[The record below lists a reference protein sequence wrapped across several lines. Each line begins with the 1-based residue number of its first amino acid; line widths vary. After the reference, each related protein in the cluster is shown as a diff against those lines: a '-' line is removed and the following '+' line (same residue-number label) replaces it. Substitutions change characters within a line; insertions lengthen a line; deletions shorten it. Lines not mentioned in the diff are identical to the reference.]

1 MLSRSNIYLGFISL
15 SSVLMVGSLYMSL
28 IWAPTEIT
36 LGDSQRIFYIHIPL
50 AWLGMLSVII
60 LAVFSIA
67 YLITRNIKW
76 DNLAYSTAELGFILI
91 TLVLV
96 TGMIWS
102 KAEWTVWWTWDP
114 KLTTTVILWFIYLA
128 YIMLRKYGPSDL
140 RGASY
145 GAGLGIIGAI
155 DVPMIYMA
163 ANWWSSAHPELNI
176 GPLSDQ
182 SSSVNSEMMMT
193 LLVSLIAYTM
203 LYIII
208 LNEKYVVQ
216 KGTNLIDETYK
227 KIF

>member
-60 LAVFSIA
+60 LAIFSIA

-102 KAEWTVWWTWDP
+102 KAEWTVWW
-114 KLTTTVILWFIYLA
+114 L
-128 YIMLRKYGPSDL
+128 
-140 RGASY
+140 
-145 GAGLGIIGAI
+145 
-155 DVPMIYMA
+155 
-163 ANWWSSAHPELNI
+163 
-176 GPLSDQ
+176 
-182 SSSVNSEMMMT
+182 
-193 LLVSLIAYTM
+193 SLIH
-203 LYIII
+203 I
-208 LNEKYVVQ
+208 
-216 KGTNLIDETYK
+216 
-227 KIF
+227 

>member
-60 LAVFSIA
+60 LAVVSIA
-67 YLITRNIKW
+67 YLIPRNIKW

-145 GAGLGIIGAI
+145 GAVLGIIGAI

>member
-15 SSVLMVGSLYMSL
+15 SSVLMVGSMYMSL

-145 GAGLGIIGAI
+145 GAVLGIIGAI

>member
-1 MLSRSNIYLGFISL
+1 MLSRSNIYLGFIIL

-36 LGDSQRIFYIHIPL
+36 LGDSQRIFYLHIPL
-50 AWLGMLSVII
+50 AWLGMLSIII
-60 LAVFSIA
+60 LAIFSIT
-67 YLITRNIKW
+67 YLVTRNIKW

-145 GAGLGIIGAI
+145 GAVLGIIGAI

>member
-128 YIMLRKYGPSDL
+128 YIMLRKYGPSDF

-145 GAGLGIIGAI
+145 GAVLGIIGAI

-227 KIF
+227 KIL

>member
-15 SSVLMVGSLYMSL
+15 SAVFMVASLYMAL
-28 IWAPTEIT
+28 LWAPTEIT

-114 KLTTTVILWFIYLA
+114 KLTTCLLYTS
-128 YIMLRKYGPSDL
+128 PSPRDQ
-140 RGASY
+140 RGSRM
-145 GAGLGIIGAI
+145 
-155 DVPMIYMA
+155 P
-163 ANWWSSAHPELNI
+163 SSA
-176 GPLSDQ
+176 
-182 SSSVNSEMMMT
+182 
-193 LLVSLIAYTM
+193 
-203 LYIII
+203 
-208 LNEKYVVQ
+208 
-216 KGTNLIDETYK
+216 
-227 KIF
+227 

>member
-15 SSVLMVGSLYMSL
+15 SAVFMVASLYMAL
-28 IWAPTEIT
+28 LWAPTEIT

-60 LAVFSIA
+60 LAIFSIA

-102 KAEWTVWWTWDP
+102 KAEWSVWWTWDP

-145 GAGLGIIGAI
+145 GAVLGIIGAI

-208 LNEKYVVQ
+208 LNEKYVVK

>member
-1 MLSRSNIYLGFISL
+1 MLSRSNTYLTFIIL
-15 SSVLMVGSLYMSL
+15 SAAVMLGSLYMAL
-28 IWAPTEIT
+28 VGAPTEIT
-36 LGDSQRIFYIHIPL
+36 LGDSQRIFYLHIPL

-60 LAVFSIA
+60 LAIFSIT
-67 YLITRNIKW
+67 YLITRDIKW
-76 DNLAYSTAELGFILI
+76 DNLAYSTAELGFVLI

-114 KLTTTVILWFIYLA
+114 KLTTTVILWFIYLS

-145 GAGLGIIGAI
+145 GAVLGIIGAI

-182 SSSVNSEMMMT
+182 SSNVNSEMMMT
-193 LLVSLIAYTM
+193 LLISLIAYTM

-208 LNEKYVVQ
+208 LNEKYVVR
-216 KGTNLIDETYK
+216 KGMNLLDETYNK
-227 KIF
+227 LF

>member
-145 GAGLGIIGAI
+145 GAVLGIIGAI

-176 GPLSDQ
+176 GPLSNE

>member
-1 MLSRSNIYLGFISL
+1 
-15 SSVLMVGSLYMSL
+15 
-28 IWAPTEIT
+28 
-36 LGDSQRIFYIHIPL
+36 
-50 AWLGMLSVII
+50 MLSVII

-96 TGMIWS
+96 SGMIWS

-145 GAGLGIIGAI
+145 GAVLGIIGAI

>member
-114 KLTTTVILWFIYLA
+114 KLTTTVILWFIYLS
-128 YIMLRKYGPSDL
+128 YIMLRTYGPSDL

-145 GAGLGIIGAI
+145 GAVLGILGAI

-176 GPLSDQ
+176 GPLSNE

-216 KGTNLIDETYK
+216 KGTNVIDEIYK

>member
-145 GAGLGIIGAI
+145 GAVLGIRGAI

>member
-15 SSVLMVGSLYMSL
+15 SSVLMVVSLYMSL

-60 LAVFSIA
+60 LAVLSIA

-114 KLTTTVILWFIYLA
+114 KLTTTVILWFIYLS
-128 YIMLRKYGPSDL
+128 YIMLRTYGPSDL

-145 GAGLGIIGAI
+145 GAVLGIIGAI

-176 GPLSDQ
+176 GPLSNE

>member
-1 MLSRSNIYLGFISL
+1 MLSRSNTYLTFIIL
-15 SSVLMVGSLYMSL
+15 SAAVMLGSLYMAL
-28 IWAPTEIT
+28 VGAPTEIT
-36 LGDSQRIFYIHIPL
+36 LGDSQRIFYLHIPL
-50 AWLGMLSVII
+50 AWLGMLSIII
-60 LAVFSIA
+60 LAIFSIT
-67 YLITRNIKW
+67 YLITRDIKW
-76 DNLAYSTAELGFILI
+76 DNLAYSTAELGFVLI

-96 TGMIWS
+96 TGIIWS

-114 KLTTTVILWFIYLA
+114 KLTTTVILWFIYLS
-128 YIMLRKYGPSDL
+128 YIMSRKYGPSDL

-145 GAGLGIIGAI
+145 GAVLGIIGAI
-155 DVPMIYMA
+155 DVPMIYLA

-193 LLVSLIAYTM
+193 LWISLIAYTM

-208 LNEKYVVQ
+208 LNEKYVLR
-216 KGTNLIDETYK
+216 KGTNLLDETYN

>member
-15 SSVLMVGSLYMSL
+15 SAVSMLVSLYMAL
-28 IWAPTEIT
+28 LWAPTEIT

-60 LAVFSIA
+60 LAIFSIA

-91 TLVLV
+91 TLVLI

-145 GAGLGIIGAI
+145 GAVLGIIGAI

-182 SSSVNSEMMMT
+182 SSSINSEMMMT

-208 LNEKYVVQ
+208 LNEKYVVK
-216 KGTNLIDETYK
+216 KGTDLLDETYK

>member
-15 SSVLMVGSLYMSL
+15 SAVSMVASLYMSL
-28 IWAPTEIT
+28 LWAPTEIT

-60 LAVFSIA
+60 LAIFSIV

-91 TLVLV
+91 TLVLI

-145 GAGLGIIGAI
+145 GAVLGIIGAI

-208 LNEKYVVQ
+208 LNEKYVVK

>member
-15 SSVLMVGSLYMSL
+15 SAVSMLVSLYMAL
-28 IWAPTEIT
+28 LWAPTEIT

-60 LAVFSIA
+60 LAIFSIV

-91 TLVLV
+91 TLVLI

-145 GAGLGIIGAI
+145 GAVLGIIGAI

-208 LNEKYVVQ
+208 LNEKYVVK
-216 KGTNLIDETYK
+216 KGTDLLDETYK

>member
-145 GAGLGIIGAI
+145 GAVLGIIGAI

-163 ANWWSSAHPELNI
+163 ANWWSSAPPELNI

-208 LNEKYVVQ
+208 LNEKYVVK

>member
-36 LGDSQRIFYIHIPL
+36 LGDSQRIFYLHIPL
-50 AWLGMLSVII
+50 AWLGMLSIII
-60 LAVFSIA
+60 LAIFSIT
-67 YLITRNIKW
+67 YLVTRNIKW

-145 GAGLGIIGAI
+145 GAVLGIIGAI

>member
-60 LAVFSIA
+60 LAIFSIA

-128 YIMLRKYGPSDL
+128 YIMLRMYGPSDL

-145 GAGLGIIGAI
+145 GAVLGIIGAI

>member
-15 SSVLMVGSLYMSL
+15 SAVSMLVSLYMAL
-28 IWAPTEIT
+28 LWAPTEIT

-60 LAVFSIA
+60 LAIFSIV

-91 TLVLV
+91 TLVLI

-145 GAGLGIIGAI
+145 GAVLGIIGAI

-208 LNEKYVVQ
+208 LNEKYVVK
-216 KGTNLIDETYK
+216 KGINLIDDTYK

>member
-15 SSVLMVGSLYMSL
+15 SAVFMVASLYMAL
-28 IWAPTEIT
+28 LWAPTEIT

-60 LAVFSIA
+60 LAIFSIA

-145 GAGLGIIGAI
+145 GAVLGIIGAI

-208 LNEKYVVQ
+208 LNEKYVVK

>member
-145 GAGLGIIGAI
+145 GAVLGIIGAI

-163 ANWWSSAHPELNI
+163 ANWWSSAHTELNI

>member
-15 SSVLMVGSLYMSL
+15 SSVLMVVSLYMSL

-145 GAGLGIIGAI
+145 GAVLGIIGAI

-227 KIF
+227 KIL

>member
-15 SSVLMVGSLYMSL
+15 SSVLMVVSLYMSL

-145 GAGLGIIGAI
+145 GAVLGIIGAI

-216 KGTNLIDETYK
+216 KGTNVIDEIYK

>member
-1 MLSRSNIYLGFISL
+1 MLSRSNTYLTFIIL
-15 SSVLMVGSLYMSL
+15 SAAVMLGSLYMAL
-28 IWAPTEIT
+28 VWAPTEIT
-36 LGDSQRIFYIHIPL
+36 LGDSQRIFYLHIPL

-60 LAVFSIA
+60 LAIFSIT
-67 YLITRNIKW
+67 YLITRDIKW
-76 DNLAYSTAELGFILI
+76 DNLAYSTAELGFVLI

-114 KLTTTVILWFIYLA
+114 KLTTTVILWFIYLS
-128 YIMLRKYGPSDL
+128 YVMLRKYGPSDL

-145 GAGLGIIGAI
+145 GAVLGIIGAI

-182 SSSVNSEMMMT
+182 SSNVNSEMMTT
-193 LLVSLIAYTM
+193 LLISLFAYTM
-203 LYIII
+203 LYVII
-208 LNEKYVVQ
+208 LNEKYVVK
-216 KGTNLIDETYK
+216 KGTNLLDETYN

>member
-1 MLSRSNIYLGFISL
+1 MALL
-15 SSVLMVGSLYMSL
+15 
-28 IWAPTEIT
+28 WAPTEIT

-60 LAVFSIA
+60 LAIFSIA

-102 KAEWTVWWTWDP
+102 KAEWSVWWTWDP

-145 GAGLGIIGAI
+145 GAVLGIIGAI

-208 LNEKYVVQ
+208 LNEKYVVK

>member
-1 MLSRSNIYLGFISL
+1 MLSRSKIYLGFISL
-15 SSVLMVGSLYMSL
+15 SAVSMLVSLYMAL
-28 IWAPTEIT
+28 LWAPTEIT

-60 LAVFSIA
+60 LAIFSIV

-91 TLVLV
+91 TLVLI

-145 GAGLGIIGAI
+145 GAVLGIIGAI

-208 LNEKYVVQ
+208 LNEKYVVK
-216 KGTNLIDETYK
+216 KGTDLLDETYK

>member
-36 LGDSQRIFYIHIPL
+36 LGDSQRIFYLHIPL
-50 AWLGMLSVII
+50 AWLGMLSIII
-60 LAVFSIA
+60 LAIFSIT
-67 YLITRNIKW
+67 YLVTRNIKW

-145 GAGLGIIGAI
+145 GAVLGIIGAI

-216 KGTNLIDETYK
+216 KGTNIIDETYK

>member
-15 SSVLMVGSLYMSL
+15 SAVSMLVSLYMAL
-28 IWAPTEIT
+28 LWAPTEIT

-60 LAVFSIA
+60 LAIFSIA

-91 TLVLV
+91 TLVLI

-128 YIMLRKYGPSDL
+128 YIMLRKYGSSDL

-145 GAGLGIIGAI
+145 GAVLGIIGAI

-193 LLVSLIAYTM
+193 LVVSLIAYTM

-208 LNEKYVVQ
+208 LNEKYVVK
-216 KGTNLIDETYK
+216 KGTDLLDETYK

>member
-145 GAGLGIIGAI
+145 GAVLGIIGAI

-163 ANWWSSAHPELNI
+163 ADWWSSAHPELNI

>member
-15 SSVLMVGSLYMSL
+15 SAVFMVASLYMSL
-28 IWAPTEIT
+28 LWAPTEIT

-60 LAVFSIA
+60 LAIFSIA

-91 TLVLV
+91 TLVLI

-145 GAGLGIIGAI
+145 GAVLGIIGAI

-208 LNEKYVVQ
+208 LNEKYVVK

>member
-15 SSVLMVGSLYMSL
+15 SAVFMVASLYMSL
-28 IWAPTEIT
+28 LWAPTEIT

-50 AWLGMLSVII
+50 AWLGMLSIII
-60 LAVFSIA
+60 LAIFSIA

-91 TLVLV
+91 TLVLI

-145 GAGLGIIGAI
+145 GAVLGIIGAI

-227 KIF
+227 KIL

>member
-15 SSVLMVGSLYMSL
+15 SAVFMVASLYMAL
-28 IWAPTEIT
+28 LWAPTEIT

-60 LAVFSIA
+60 LAIFSIA

-91 TLVLV
+91 TLVLI

-128 YIMLRKYGPSDL
+128 YIMLRQYGPSDL

-145 GAGLGIIGAI
+145 GAVLGIIGAI

-208 LNEKYVVQ
+208 LNEKYVVK

>member
-145 GAGLGIIGAI
+145 GAVLGIIGAI

-227 KIF
+227 KIL

>member
-36 LGDSQRIFYIHIPL
+36 LGDSQRIFYLHIPL
-50 AWLGMLSVII
+50 AWLGMLSIII
-60 LAVFSIA
+60 LAIFSIT
-67 YLITRNIKW
+67 YLVTRNIKW

-96 TGMIWS
+96 TGLIWS

-145 GAGLGIIGAI
+145 GAVLGIIGAI

-163 ANWWSSAHPELNI
+163 ADWWSSAHPELNI

-208 LNEKYVVQ
+208 LNEKYVVK
-216 KGTNLIDETYK
+216 KGTSLLDETYK